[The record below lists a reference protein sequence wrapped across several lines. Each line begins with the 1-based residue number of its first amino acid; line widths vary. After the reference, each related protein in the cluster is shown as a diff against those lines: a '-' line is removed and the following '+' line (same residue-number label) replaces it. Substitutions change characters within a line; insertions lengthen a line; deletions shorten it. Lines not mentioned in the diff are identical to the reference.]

1 MRDRGGCRV
10 SADLVRSLEAL
21 SRNERQA
28 FTAGVAQLRDEDVDA
43 GRPGRAAVWAAL
55 VDVAHDVTVRERAAF
70 DAVEDEYWRVEEGG
84 V

>member
-1 MRDRGGCRV
+1 M

-21 SRNERQA
+21 SRIERHA
-28 FTAGVAQLRDEDVDA
+28 LTVAWAQLRDEDVDA

-55 VDVAHDVTVRERAAF
+55 VDVAHEVTVRERAAF
-70 DAVEDEYWRVEEGG
+70 DAVEGDFWRVDEGG